1 MEAWTRCRW
10 LTLPLLL
17 AALASGCAR
26 TEAKVTPDAPAL
38 DMPAPPPRVV
48 ATTNPEVPQPVGAPQ
63 GAPSGIDGLNRDE
76 PAKAAIAPSKPAP
89 AAAAT
94 AKPVEPPKPEAVASD
109 TVKPPDEPR
118 PTQTP
123 SPLQTTSTQR
133 EGEVEAGIR
142 SDLTRA
148 STNLNRVDYQRLS
161 PDARSQYDL
170 AKSYVLQSEDALRAK
185 NLPIARSLAEKAATI
200 AAQLGR

>member
-10 LTLPLLL
+10 LTVPLLL

-38 DMPAPPPRVV
+38 DMPVPPPRVI
-48 ATTNPEVPQPVGAPQ
+48 ATTNAEVPQPVGAPPEL
-63 GAPSGIDGLNRDE
+63 PSGIDGLNRDE
-76 PAKAAIAPSKPAP
+76 PVRAATVPSRPTAQ
-89 AAAAT
+89 T
-94 AKPVEPPKPEAVASD
+94 AKPADQPKPDAVAVD
-109 TVKPPDEPR
+109 AVKPPDEPR
-118 PTQTP
+118 ATQIS
-123 SPLQTTSTQR
+123 SPLQTTPTQR

-142 SDLTRA
+142 ADITRA
-148 STNLNRVDYQRLS
+148 STNLNRVDYQKLS

-170 AKSYVLQSEDALRAK
+170 AKSYVLQAEDALKAK
-185 NLPIARSLAEKAATI
+185 NLAFAKSLAEKAATI